1 MPRFVGRA
9 APFLDRLNTY
19 GADGWTGG
27 GPVLDYSPRWPID
40 SSSCWAI
47 MFLRLLTCG
56 VVCAVD
62 GVRVGAVGGY
72 RCRWLLRL
80 TQGPIA
86 DRYSAPA
93 RLTDHE
99 NSHQT

>member
-9 APFLDRLNTY
+9 APFPDRLNTY

-62 GVRVGAVGGY
+62 GVRVGAVVGIAVDGFY
-72 RCRWLLRL
+72 VSLRGQLPIGTRLLH
-80 TQGPIA
+80 
-86 DRYSAPA
+86 D
-93 RLTDHE
+93 
-99 NSHQT
+99 